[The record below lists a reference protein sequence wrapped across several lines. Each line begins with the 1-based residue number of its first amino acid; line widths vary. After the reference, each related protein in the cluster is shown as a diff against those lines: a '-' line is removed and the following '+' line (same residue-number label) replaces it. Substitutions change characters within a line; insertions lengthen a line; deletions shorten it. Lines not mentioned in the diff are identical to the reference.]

1 MKKLLLL
8 ISSFLTI
15 FSIQASELSTASMQT
30 GRLSFLIHQGEHEQA
45 LKLYQK
51 TFQAKGQHDFE
62 VLHQMALGILD
73 NGFKQH
79 DPECQL
85 LALFGAGVSAH
96 EEAYYILEESMKS
109 RYPELQLIALGA
121 LAHIQND
128 RADQI
133 MLRALGSP
141 SALIRFEGVHQ
152 LCKKKHPQ
160 AVNQTE
166 SLMYKTPRAFLA
178 IYPPLFAMIG
188 DVPSTRILRRLLNH
202 PSKSVRLAVYL
213 SIAKYKRDDLLPY
226 IRPQLTQ
233 LHFAQQEACAY
244 ALGQLKDQQSLAKLE
259 KLTSSSYPTIALA
272 AQIALYRLG
281 QEKALEAIEQAAQK
295 EDLFAIAALGD
306 IPDHPR
312 VLLTLLSHTN
322 LNVRFNA
329 LIALVHQHHPKA
341 LESINEILIRDKRD
355 LAFTTQSSPGHSL
368 KAWKVTASASQLFKD
383 DFNAYKEHL
392 DLKESL
398 LEDVRHQ
405 SEAHFIALAHQ
416 IFNNRQND
424 LVPLIVDLLEDLDT
438 PAAIECLKQH
448 QQQLGA
454 PLIRNY
460 CTLALYR
467 LQEGGS
473 YGEQL
478 RQWVKNQSKT
488 QMIRFEPFS
497 PWELGETPH
506 TLTPEETSQFLIK
519 AFEALAQHQDNQ
531 GIETL
536 IEAMATGHAKNKYA
550 LAGLLLRATQ

>member
-1 MKKLLLL
+1 MCKFFLFFTG
-8 ISSFLTI
+8 FLTLI
-15 FSIQASELSTASMQT
+15 ALHASDLSPASIQT
-30 GRLSFLIHQGEHEQA
+30 GRLSFLIQQGEHEQA

-51 TFQAKGQHDFE
+51 MFQTTGQHDFE

-73 NGFKQH
+73 YGFNQH

-85 LALFGAGVSAH
+85 LALFGASVSAH

-109 RYPELQLIALGA
+109 RFPQLQLVALGA
-121 LAHIQND
+121 LARIQND

-141 SALIRFEGVHQ
+141 SALIRFEAVHQ

-166 SLMYKTPRAFLA
+166 SLMYKTPRAFMA
-178 IYPPLFAMIG
+178 IYPPLFAMVG

-202 PSKSVRLAVYL
+202 PSKSVRVAVYL
-213 SIAKYKRDDLLPY
+213 SIAKYKRDDLLPI

-259 KLTSSSYPTIALA
+259 QVASSSYPVVALT

-281 QEKALEAIEQAAQK
+281 QEKAIEAIEQAAQK
-295 EDLFAIAALGD
+295 GDLFAIAALGD

-312 VLLTLLSHTN
+312 VLLSLLSHAN

-329 LIALVHQHHPKA
+329 LIALVHQHHPQA
-341 LESINEILIRDKRD
+341 LELMSEILIRDRRD
-355 LAFTTQSSPGHSL
+355 LAFTKQSSPGHTL

-383 DFNAYKEHL
+383 DMNAYQEHL
-392 DLKESL
+392 GLKESL
-398 LEDVRHQ
+398 LEEVRHQ
-405 SEAHFIALAHQ
+405 SEAHFVALAHQ

-424 LVPLIVDLLEDLDT
+424 LVPFIVELLEDLDT
-438 PAAIECLKQH
+438 PAAIDCLKQH

-454 PLIRNY
+454 PLVRNY

-467 LQEGGS
+467 LQEEGP

-519 AFEALAQHQDNQ
+519 AFETLGLQQDNQ

-536 IEAMATGHAKNKYA
+536 IETMATGHGKNKYA